1 MAGSVRR
8 TRPPPPSAPLGPC
21 VPHRPG
27 VPAPADRSGRAARGA
42 APSFASLRHY
52 TAAVTARRRA
62 IVLVHNPVAPYS
74 RALRVARS
82 LEAEGW
88 EVLIAG
94 TTRPDLPDEALD
106 GTIRII
112 RAHPAGPL
120 ARFVEPARGRP
131 ATLVAASDAAIG
143 AAGRLLSRIP
153 GLGPLRAA
161 RTPTPRRVLGV
172 LCWPLP
178 ARAWASGLRRVLPPA
193 DLYHA
198 CGIAALVAAEALA
211 RDAQGHRSQREA
223 LRGRHGL
230 RGRAAPERR
239 AGRVVYDVIDL
250 FLEGNAYATMPRAV
264 KRLYG
269 RRELGLVRAA
279 DGIVTVNEALAG
291 ELRRRWALAEE
302 PAVVRNCPP
311 WEPPPAAPPD
321 VLRRAA
327 GLPATTRIVL
337 FLGILGAD
345 RGLLESGEAVRR
357 IPDAAFVALGFG
369 PWYERL
375 RARDAD
381 PRFVGRHVTLPAV
394 HPDEVPRWAAGAD
407 AVLIAVPGDSLNQRL
422 STPNKFWEGLAAGV
436 PLVVGR
442 DLLVMRR
449 IVEVHDLG
457 AVADPADPDDLAR
470 ALREVL
476 DAPPDLRA
484 ARRERALALHRDR
497 YRWEIQVRPLLAL
510 ADRLVPEPRRDALD
524 YGVRPPAGPS

>member
-1 MAGSVRR
+1 
-8 TRPPPPSAPLGPC
+8 
-21 VPHRPG
+21 
-27 VPAPADRSGRAARGA
+27 
-42 APSFASLRHY
+42 
-52 TAAVTARRRA
+52 
-62 IVLVHNPVAPYS
+62 VLVHNAVAPYS

-94 TTRPDLPDEALD
+94 TARPDLPDETLD

-112 RAHPAGPL
+112 RAYPAGPL
-120 ARFVEPARGRP
+120 ARFVEPGRGRP

-153 GLGPLRAA
+153 GLGVLRAA

-178 ARAWASGLRRVLPPA
+178 ARAWAAGLRRVLPPA

-198 CGIAALVAAEALA
+198 CGIAALVAAQTLA
-211 RDAQGHRSQREA
+211 RDARQHRSWREA
-223 LRGRHGL
+223 LLGGRRLLGRHGQRGQRGRQDQLGRHGQRGQRGRQDQRGL
-230 RGRAAPERR
+230 RGRAAQERR

-250 FLEGNAYATMPRAV
+250 FLEGNAYATMPRIL

-269 RRELGLVRAA
+269 RRELSLVRAA

-311 WEPPPAAPPD
+311 WEPPPVTPPD

-337 FLGILGAD
+337 FLGIVGAD

-381 PRFVGRHVTLPAV
+381 PRFAGRHVTLPAV

-449 IVEVHDLG
+449 IVEAHDLG

-484 ARRERALALHRDR
+484 ARRERALALHRDL

-510 ADRLVPEPRRDALD
+510 ADRLVPEPRHDALD